1 MTPFLRVVIILFSLG
16 FVADYLQRLARKSFL
31 SQHFFRKL
39 DIFSVLLNIF
49 ILVGSSMK
57 ALDLLKTN
65 CNAETD
71 TWITVNE
78 VNLVNSSCQ
87 CPDKTLKEMDV
98 LPLHCQLE
106 ACFRG
111 VGETSGQLFQKRE
124 KFLIIFFKTF
134 AVYS

>member
-1 MTPFLRVVIILFSLG
+1 MTLFLRVVIILFSLG
-16 FVADYLQRLARKSFL
+16 FLADYLQRLARKSFL

-39 DIFSVLLNIF
+39 DIFSILLNIF
-49 ILVGSSMK
+49 ILTGSSMK
-57 ALDLLKTN
+57 TIDLLKTK

-124 KFLIIFFKTF
+124 KLNNLFQNLSCF
-134 AVYS
+134 

>member
-39 DIFSVLLNIF
+39 DIFSILLNIF
-49 ILVGSSMK
+49 ILIGSSMK

-65 CNAETD
+65 CNATD

-87 CPDKTLKEMDV
+87 CPDKTLKEMDI

-111 VGETSGQLFQKRE
+111 VGQTDGQLFQKRE
-124 KFLIIFFKTF
+124 KLNNLFQNLCCF
-134 AVYS
+134 